1 MAERKEFIIER
12 SISAEVGKG
21 SVAHNGRIFHA
32 KNTDPTRSYLNRCYC
47 NENIKSIY
55 RELFGEALKCYNAKQ
70 TRADRRIENYYE
82 KIRSGKQEKP
92 FHELILQIGNCN
104 DTNAQSEVGA
114 VAAEAL
120 DAYMKSFQE
129 RNPHL
134 RVFAAFLHMDEATPH
149 LHIDFIPFTTGS
161 KRGLETRVS
170 LKSALAQQGITG
182 GSKQETE
189 WNLFVR
195 REKEALAEIMQEHGI
210 AWKQLGTHE
219 KHLSVLD
226 YEKKMRAQEVAE
238 LTAQVEQLQENK
250 AELHQEISI
259 AEEQKSAVVQELE
272 NLKNT
277 VQEVETEI
285 YSYYTAPEW
294 QTPEPKGLMGAKT
307 YKERLVDPF
316 VKKLKDILTAVVS
329 KFKDLMRKYERV
341 SKELQRERD
350 YSKQLAR
357 RNQALQRDSD
367 DLQTLRDELGS
378 DEVDCIITQAEQR
391 EEVQE
396 FFDQDWQLRQ

>member
-47 NENIKSIY
+47 NENIKSVY
-55 RELFGEALKCYNAKQ
+55 RELFGEALKRYNAKQ

-82 KIRSGKQEKP
+82 KIRSDKQEKP

-134 RVFAAFLHMDEATPH
+134 CVFAAFLHMDEATPH

-195 REKEALAEIMQEHGI
+195 REKEALAEIMQERGI

-219 KHLSVLD
+219 KHLAVLD

-238 LTAQVEQLQENK
+238 LIAEVEQLQESK
-250 AELHQEISI
+250 AELHEEISI
-259 AEEQKSAVVQELE
+259 AEEQKSGVMQELE
-272 NLKNT
+272 DLQNT

-285 YSYYTAPEW
+285 HPYYTAPEW
-294 QTPEPKGLMGAKT
+294 QAPEPKGLMGAKT

-329 KFKDLMRKYERV
+329 KFKDLTRKYERV

-378 DEVDCIITQAEQR
+378 DEVERIITEAEQR

-396 FFDQDWQLRQ
+396 LSDQGWQLSQ